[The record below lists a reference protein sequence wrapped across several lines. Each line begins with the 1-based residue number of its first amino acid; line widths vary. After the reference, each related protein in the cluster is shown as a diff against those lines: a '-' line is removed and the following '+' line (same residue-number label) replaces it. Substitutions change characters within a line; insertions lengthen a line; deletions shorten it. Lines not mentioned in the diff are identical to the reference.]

1 MEPTRDNPLIRI
13 KAFLDGLGVFT
24 FFALVL
30 LVIIGIAAVFGFFNS
45 AQEPEDVAGDIR
57 YETKAEIDKAQTEFL
72 TSDQI
77 SAVVPNV
84 SKALIASM
92 PLAVQKPEQIVPG
105 SKTAMKLADAP
116 EVDTSDMDAVAEA
129 EEDAPI
135 DPAVMEIGKIQ
146 YLVCGA
152 CHGQS
157 GEGVEGA
164 GPPLAGSEWVTGPIS
179 NLIKM
184 QLRGLAGPIE
194 VKGVLYDN
202 FVAGM
207 APMAYQTDEQIA
219 GALTYIRNSFGNK
232 ASAVK
237 PEQVAAL
244 RGEVG
249 KPQITVE
256 ELIKP

>member
-1 MEPTRDNPLIRI
+1 MDPTRDNPLIRI
-13 KAFLDGLGVFT
+13 KAFIDGLGIFT
-24 FFALVL
+24 FFGVL
-30 LVIIGIAAVFGFFNS
+30 LLIIVGIAAS
-45 AQEPEDVAGDIR
+45 AGWLDNTETPEDVAGDIR
-57 YETKAEIDKAQTEFL
+57 YETKAEVDAAQTAFL
-72 TSDQI
+72 TPEQI
-77 SAVVPNV
+77 SAVIPDV
-84 SKALIASM
+84 SKKLIASK
-92 PLAVQKPEQIVPG
+92 PVAVERPEQIVPG
-105 SKTAMKLADAP
+105 SETALKLADAP
-116 EVDTSDMDAVAEA
+116 EVDTSEMDAVPEG

-135 DPAVMEIGKIQ
+135 DPAVMEIGKTQ

-152 CHGQS
+152 CHGQN

-164 GPPLAGSEWVTGPIS
+164 GPPLANSEWVTGPIS
-179 NLIKM
+179 NLIKI

-194 VKGVLYDN
+194 VNGILYDN

-207 APMAYQTDEQIA
+207 APMAYQTDEQVA
-219 GALTYIRNSFGNK
+219 GVLTYIRNSFGNK